1 MLVNLKNKNLLIIL
15 LFILVI
21 VSCLCFSSMKKE
33 GFTNGDSES
42 EFSKYFKDITSDA
55 NSKIKKYLEGSEILD
70 NINFDDYSVY
80 LFEFNESNLDN
91 IDILNNLSS
100 KKIKVDDSTTLTSY
114 LKDFIE
120 HIYKSYNMSLS
131 VKKKTTI
138 IYQYQLTSDLNINL
152 SNNNSEANKL
162 QLILFVKGNK
172 IYDTNLEDNT
182 MLKDLSI
189 TIDDKKII
197 KNGKIVSSSSK
208 EIAHTH
214 EHTHADDYLNSLN
227 KAAAAEAEAE
237 AEADAEDEAEDEAEE
252 SETNNCKE
260 EEEEKAC
267 DELENEEED
276 EEIIENKCKNKSKG
290 KGKGKGKDKNG
301 DGTYKNKI
309 DAHIYHTHKHI
320 YDTKNPYSDYKKNKN
335 IKNNILTND
344 NVNHNPPHYSY
355 FEAKMNEPTNPIVNP
370 IKNINKNSESIFE
383 PCMTPSMCK
392 NTFLNSNID
401 NVNEINNP
409 EHNANQ
415 ITQYPKMNNPE
426 MQNPQRQDPQMQ
438 NPQMQNPQMQN
449 PQMQN
454 PQMQNP
460 ENNRSAD
467 FSNFPNLMASTDT
480 NNIPKPIL
488 NDFSKFGM

>member
-33 GFTNGDSES
+33 GFTNDDSNS
-42 EFSKYFKDITSDA
+42 EFSKYFRDITNNA
-55 NSKIKKYLEGSEILD
+55 NSIIKKYLEGNEILD

-100 KKIKVDDSTTLTSY
+100 KKIKVDDSTTITSY
-114 LKDFIE
+114 FKDFIE
-120 HIYKSYNMSLS
+120 GVYKSYNMSLS
-131 VKKKTTI
+131 VKKKTKI

-162 QLILFVKGNK
+162 QLVLFVKDNK

-197 KNGKIVSSSSK
+197 KNGKIVSSRSEK
-208 EIAHTH
+208 IKHTH
-214 EHTHADDYLNSLN
+214 EHTHPEDSLNSLN
-227 KAAAAEAEAE
+227 SLNNASSVETTSETEAEAE
-237 AEADAEDEAEDEAEE
+237 AAAKAATESIKEKENNSCKEE
-252 SETNNCKE
+252 EEKE
-260 EEEEKAC
+260 EEEEKTSC

-276 EEIIENKCKNKSKG
+276 EEIIENKCKNKN
-290 KGKGKGKDKNG
+290 KGKGKDKNS

-320 YDTKNPYSDYKKNKN
+320 YDTKNPYSDYKKNK
-335 IKNNILTND
+335 ILTND
-344 NVNHNPPHYSY
+344 NVNHIPPHYSY

-370 IKNINKNSESIFE
+370 IKNINKNSESMFE

-409 EHNANQ
+409 ENNANE

-426 MQNPQRQDPQMQ
+426 MQNPQRQDSQMQ
-438 NPQMQNPQMQN
+438 NS
-449 PQMQN
+449 
-454 PQMQNP
+454 QMQNP
-460 ENNRSAD
+460 ENNMSAD
-467 FSNFPNLMASTDT
+467 FSNFPNLIASTDT
-480 NNIPKPIL
+480 NSIPKPIL

>member
-33 GFTNGDSES
+33 GFTNGDSDS
-42 EFSKYFKDITSDA
+42 EFSKYFTDITTNINEA
-55 NSKIKKYLEGSEILD
+55 IKTYLEGNEILD
-70 NINFDDYSVY
+70 NINFDDYGIYY
-80 LFEFNESNLDN
+80 LKFNESNLDN
-91 IDILNNLSS
+91 LNILNDLPSRIIVMDNTTTSES
-100 KKIKVDDSTTLTSY
+100 FIKEY
-114 LKDFIE
+114 LE
-120 HIYKSYNMSLS
+120 NIYNSYNLILIGSQS
-131 VKKKTTI
+131 EQRDTI
-138 IYQYQLTSDLNINL
+138 IYEVTSDININL
-152 SNNNSEANKL
+152 SNNNSEGNKL
-162 QLILFVKGNK
+162 ELILFVKDNK

-409 EHNANQ
+409 EHNANE

-426 MQNPQRQDPQMQ
+426 MQNPQRQDSQMQ
-438 NPQMQNPQMQN
+438 NS
-449 PQMQN
+449 
-454 PQMQNP
+454 QMQNP
-460 ENNRSAD
+460 ENNMSAD

-480 NNIPKPIL
+480 NSIPKPIL